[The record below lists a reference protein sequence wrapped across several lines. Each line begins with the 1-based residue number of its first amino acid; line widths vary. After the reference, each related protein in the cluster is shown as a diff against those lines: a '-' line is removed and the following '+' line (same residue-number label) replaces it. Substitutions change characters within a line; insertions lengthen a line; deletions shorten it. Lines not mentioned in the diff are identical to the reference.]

1 MENCILAIDQGT
13 TSSRALIF
21 DSEGNKLSV
30 GQQEFAQQFPNNGWV
45 EHDAMEIWQSTIA
58 SCHSAIKSASIS
70 VNQIRCIGITNQ
82 RETTI
87 VWDRQTGLPIYNAI
101 VWQDRRTSDFCEE
114 LKARQLEETIQ
125 HKTGLLIDAYFSASK
140 INWILE
146 NVKGARQRAENSE
159 LAFGTV
165 DCFLLWHLS
174 KGRSHRTDAT
184 NASRTQLFNI
194 KTQQWDEELLAIFDI
209 PASMLPSVEDC
220 AADFGECDAEFFGK
234 AIPVT
239 GIIGDQQAAAFGQCC
254 FTSGMAK
261 STYGTGCFLLLNTG
275 DHIVKSENR
284 LLSTVAFRLG
294 GKVSYAVEGSIF
306 MAGAT
311 IQWVRDGLQLIQH
324 ASDSES
330 LAEKASDDLSV
341 YLVPAFTGLG
351 APYWDPD
358 ARGAIFGLTRDS
370 GIIEVVTA
378 ALLSVCYQSKDL
390 LVAIEADGGRVES
403 LRVDGGMANNDYVMQ
418 KLSDLIDVEVL
429 RPKLT
434 ETTALGAAY
443 VAGLQAGIF
452 KSLEEITEKWQLQ
465 QCFEPLKDASW
476 RETQYSGWL
485 DSVARTRTNAATN
498 DNRKEEEN

>member
-1 MENCILAIDQGT
+1 
-13 TSSRALIF
+13 
-21 DSEGNKLSV
+21 
-30 GQQEFAQQFPNNGWV
+30 
-45 EHDAMEIWQSTIA
+45 
-58 SCHSAIKSASIS
+58 
-70 VNQIRCIGITNQ
+70 
-82 RETTI
+82 
-87 VWDRQTGLPIYNAI
+87 
-101 VWQDRRTSDFCEE
+101 
-114 LKARQLEETIQ
+114 
-125 HKTGLLIDAYFSASK
+125 
-140 INWILE
+140 
-146 NVKGARQRAENSE
+146 
-159 LAFGTV
+159 
-165 DCFLLWHLS
+165 
-174 KGRSHRTDAT
+174 
-184 NASRTQLFNI
+184 
-194 KTQQWDEELLAIFDI
+194 
-209 PASMLPSVEDC
+209 
-220 AADFGECDAEFFGK
+220 
-234 AIPVT
+234 
-239 GIIGDQQAAAFGQCC
+239 
-254 FTSGMAK
+254 
-261 STYGTGCFLLLNTG
+261 LLNTG

-351 APYWDPD
+351 APYWDPN